1 MNGFLLAAGRGT
13 RLKELT
19 AKTAKPALPVA
30 GLPML
35 AYSLNFFY
43 SLRSQGATHPDYAI
57 KKLAVNTHHCPET
70 ITRILDKAE
79 HPWQLHVSYEADLLD
94 TGGGVKKC
102 EAFLRDAP
110 VLLANADIVADVDIQ
125 KLLRFH
131 SARQAAL
138 TIVAVPHPN
147 ANQIAPITIGEDD
160 QVIDINRT
168 FSAQS
173 TGSHLYAGIAV
184 FEPILFDYLKTEPSS
199 IVYTGY
205 TGLIMAGHK
214 VCAYIHRDRWFDC
227 GTPESYAAVN
237 RAVAIDAWHWQ
248 KTLQSEIHRLQG
260 GS

>member
-19 AKTAKPALPVA
+19 ANCAKPALPVA

-43 SLRSQGATHPDYAI
+43 TAGVR
-57 KKLAVNTHHCPET
+57 KLAVNTHHCPDT
-70 ITRILDKAE
+70 ITRIRDKAE
-79 HPWQLHVSYEADLLD
+79 HPWQLQVSHESELLD

-110 VLLANADIVADVDIQ
+110 VLLANADIVADIDIP

-131 SARQAAL
+131 AAREAAL

-147 ANQIAPITIGEDD
+147 ANQIAPITIGADD
-160 QVIDINRT
+160 QVTDINRT

-173 TGSHLYAGIAV
+173 TGSHLYAGVAV

-205 TGLIMAGHK
+205 TGLIAAGHR
-214 VCAYIHRDRWFDC
+214 VCAYIHRDRWYDC
-227 GTPESYAAVN
+227 GTPETYAAVN
-237 RAVAIDAWHWQ
+237 RAVAIDAWHWSR
-248 KTLQSEIHRLQG
+248 TLRDAIQDLR
-260 GS
+260 

>member
-13 RLKELT
+13 RLKDLT

-43 SLRSQGATHPDYAI
+43 QLHHQRASHPDYAI
-57 KKLAVNTHHCPET
+57 QNLVVNTHHCPET
-70 ITRILDKAE
+70 ITRVMNEAQ
-79 HPWQLHVSYEADLLD
+79 HPWQLTVSHETELLD

-102 EAFLRDAP
+102 EALLRHAP
-110 VLLANADIVADVDIQ
+110 VLLANADIVADVDIA

-131 SARQAAL
+131 RAREADL
-138 TIVAVPHPN
+138 TIVTVPHPR
-147 ANQIAPITIGEDD
+147 AHEIAPITIGEGDA
-160 QVIDINRT
+160 VIDINRT
-168 FSAQS
+168 FDPKS

-184 FEPILFDYLKTEPSS
+184 FEPVLFDYLKPEPSS

-205 TGLIMAGHK
+205 TGLIAAGKK
-214 VCAYIHRDRWFDC
+214 VCAYIHQGHWYDC

-237 RAVAIDAWHWQ
+237 RAVATNAWHWQ
-248 KTLQSEIHRLQG
+248 NFLVPEIERLRG
-260 GS
+260 

>member
-19 AKTAKPALPVA
+19 ANCAKPALPVA

-43 SLRSQGATHPDYAI
+43 TAGVR
-57 KKLAVNTHHCPET
+57 KLAVNTHHCPDT

-79 HPWQLHVSYEADLLD
+79 HPWQLQVSHETELLD

-102 EAFLRDAP
+102 EAFLCNAP
-110 VLLANADIVADVDIQ
+110 VLLANADIVADIDIP

-131 SARQAAL
+131 AAREADL
-138 TIVAVPHPN
+138 TIVAVPHSD
-147 ANQIAPITIGEDD
+147 ANQIAPITIGADD
-160 QVIDINRT
+160 QVTDINRT

-173 TGSHLYAGIAV
+173 SGSHLYAGVAV

-205 TGLIMAGHK
+205 TGLIAAGHR
-214 VCAYIHRDRWFDC
+214 VCAYIHRDRWYDC
-227 GTPESYAAVN
+227 GTPETYAAVN
-237 RAVAIDAWHWQ
+237 RAVAMDAWHWSR
-248 KTLQSEIHRLQG
+248 TLRDEIQDLR
-260 GS
+260 

>member
-43 SLRSQGATHPDYAI
+43 TAGVN
-57 KKLAVNTHHCPET
+57 KLAVNTHHCPET
-70 ITRILDKAE
+70 ITRILDKAK
-79 HPWQLHVSYEADLLD
+79 HPWQLRVSHETELLD

-110 VLLANADIVADVDIQ
+110 VLLANADIVADVDIPR
-125 KLLRFH
+125 LLRFH
-131 SARQAAL
+131 EAREAAL
-138 TIVAVPHPN
+138 TLVTVPHAG
-147 ANQIAPITIGEDD
+147 ANEIAPITIGEDD
-160 QVIDINRT
+160 AILDINRT
-168 FSAQS
+168 LNKKS
-173 TGSHLYAGIAV
+173 TGKHLYAGIAV
-184 FEPILFDYLKTEPSS
+184 FEPELLMYLRKEPSS

-205 TGLIMAGHK
+205 TGMIAAGK
-214 VCAYIHRDRWFDC
+214 RVCAYIHEDRWYDC

-237 RAVAIDAWHWQ
+237 RAVAIDAWHWS
-248 KTLQSEIHRLQG
+248 KLLRPEIEALRI
-260 GS
+260 

>member
-19 AKTAKPALPVA
+19 ANCAKPALPVA

-43 SLRSQGATHPDYAI
+43 SLHSQGATHPDYAI
-57 KKLAVNTHHCPET
+57 RKLAVNTHHCPDT

-79 HPWQLHVSYEADLLD
+79 HPWQLQVSHETELLD

-110 VLLANADIVADVDIQ
+110 VLLANADIVADIDIP

-131 SARQAAL
+131 AARQAAL
-138 TIVAVPHPN
+138 TIVVVPH
-147 ANQIAPITIGEDD
+147 ARAHEIAPITLGADD
-160 QVIDINRT
+160 AVIDINRT

-173 TGSHLYAGIAV
+173 TGSHLYAGVAV

-205 TGLIMAGHK
+205 TGLIAAGHR
-214 VCAYIHRDRWFDC
+214 VCAYIHRDRWYDC
-227 GTPESYAAVN
+227 GTPETYAAVN
-237 RAVAIDAWHWQ
+237 RAVAMDAWHWQ
-248 KTLQSEIHRLQG
+248 KTLQPEVQALAKP
-260 GS
+260 